1 MAQHAFNTTDELCVN
16 TIRFLSIDMVQ
27 KANSGHPGLPLG
39 ASPMAYVLWS
49 RFLNFNPKDPNWPN
63 RDRFILSAGHGSA
76 MLYSLLHV
84 FGYDLPI
91 EELKRFRQFG
101 SKTPGHPEST
111 LVPGI
116 EVTTGPLGQGFA
128 NGIGVAIAEAFLSE
142 KYNTEN
148 HKPIDHYTYVLV
160 SDGDLMEGI
169 ASEAASLAGHL
180 KLGKL
185 IYLYDDNQISLD
197 GPTSLAFTENVQ
209 ARFAAYD
216 WHTITVHDGN
226 NLQEIENA
234 ILEAQKISDKPS
246 LISVKTIIGFGS
258 PQEGTNKVHGNPLGE
273 ENLKKTKSFFGWNP
287 DETFVIPKEASEHFA
302 NTVKQGF
309 EKQQQWQNDFD
320 AFAKEYPQEAKLF
333 QTGFK
338 GELPENWDADFPVF
352 PVNEP
357 LATRQASGKTLEA
370 IKKTIPW
377 VIGGSADLASSN
389 DTPGKGEDSFQPGH
403 YENSNIW
410 FGVREHAMGGILNG
424 LAAHGGIR
432 TYGGTFLTFSDYMRG
447 AIRLAA
453 LTEAPVTYIF
463 THDSIG
469 LGEDGPTHQPVEHI
483 TALRTIPNLTVIRPA
498 DANETSEAW
507 KIALKR
513 EKGPVA
519 LILTRQKLPIID
531 QEKYARATNVSK
543 GAYILKDSD
552 KAPEII
558 LIATGSEVQL
568 VVGAQQKLEADGIA
582 TRVVSMPSFELFEK
596 QSAAYKE
603 SVFPP
608 ANHKRL
614 AVEAGITQAWYKY
627 ITADGDVIGI
637 DRFGESGPGDE
648 VLEHFG
654 FTIDNVYKRAKA
666 LLNKQS

>member
-1 MAQHAFNTTDELCVN
+1 MAQSQFSSDDQLAINTL
-16 TIRFLSIDMVQ
+16 RFLSADMVQ

-39 ASPMAYVLWS
+39 AAPMAYVLWS
-49 RFLNFNPKDPNWPN
+49 RFLKFDSHNPSWPD

-76 MLYSLLHV
+76 LLYSLLHV
-84 FGYDLPI
+84 YGYDLPMS
-91 EELKRFRQFG
+91 ELKNFRQLG

-128 NGIGVAIAEAFLSE
+128 NGVGVAIAEAFLSE
-142 KYNTEN
+142 RYGHEI
-148 HKPIDHYTYVLV
+148 IDHYTYAIV

-197 GPTSLAFTENVQ
+197 GPTSLAFTENVPE
-209 ARFAAYD
+209 RFQSYG
-216 WHTITVHDGN
+216 WHTITVKDGN
-226 NLQEIENA
+226 DLAEIEQA
-234 ILEAQKISDKPS
+234 IRLAQQETQKPS

-258 PQEGTNKVHGNPLGE
+258 PQQGTNKVHGNPLGE
-273 ENLKKTKSFFGWNP
+273 ENLKKTKEYFGWNP
-287 DETFVIPKEASEHFA
+287 DEAFYIPTQAKALFDSQIATGKKRYGE
-302 NTVKQGF
+302 
-309 EKQQQWQNDFD
+309 WQSKFD
-320 AFAKEYPQEAKLF
+320 AYAKANPSKATAFETSF
-333 QTGFK
+333 NG
-338 GELPENWDADFPVF
+338 GLPEDWDINFPVF
-352 PVNEP
+352 NADESI
-357 LATRQASGKTLEA
+357 ATREASGKVLEL
-370 IKKTIPW
+370 IKKNVPW

-389 DTPGKGEDSFQPGH
+389 STPGKGEDSFQPEH
-403 YENSNIW
+403 YDKSNIW

-424 LAAHGGIR
+424 IAAHGGAR

-453 LTEAPVTYIF
+453 LTEVPVTYIF

-469 LGEDGPTHQPVEHI
+469 LGEDGPTHQPVEHV
-483 TALRTIPNLTVIRPA
+483 TALRAIPNLAVIRPA
-498 DANETSEAW
+498 DANETAEAW
-507 KIALKR
+507 RIAIQR

-531 QEKYARATNVSK
+531 QQKFAPASNVSK
-543 GAYILKDSD
+543 GAYILNDSD
-552 KAPEII
+552 TAPDII

-568 VVGAQQKLEADGIA
+568 ILGAQQKLQKEGIA
-582 TRVVSMPSFELFEK
+582 ARVVSMPSFELFEK
-596 QSAAYKE
+596 QTKE
-603 SVFPP
+603 YRDSVLPP
-608 ANHKRL
+608 SNHKRL

-627 ITADGDVIGI
+627 ITAEGDVIGI

-648 VLEHFG
+648 VLRHFG
-654 FTIDNVYKRAKA
+654 FTIENVYQRAKA
-666 LLNKQS
+666 LLNK